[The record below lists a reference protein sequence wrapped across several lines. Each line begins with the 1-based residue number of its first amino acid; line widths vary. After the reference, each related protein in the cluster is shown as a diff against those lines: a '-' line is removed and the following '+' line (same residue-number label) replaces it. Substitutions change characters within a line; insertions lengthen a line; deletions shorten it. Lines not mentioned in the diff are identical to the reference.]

1 MYIIFLILMSYVRDP
16 YFFGGQI
23 IFLKRVDGKGGRS
36 LKILNFFILFYYYC
50 YYYYYYYYYYYFIFF
65 FREGGGI
72 GARQFCT
79 EFGLAPESLHA
90 KHKNLNII

>member
-36 LKILNFFILFYYYC
+36 LKIFNFLILFYYC
-50 YYYYYYYYYYYFIFF
+50 YYYYYYYYYYLLFF
-65 FREGGGI
+65 FGGG
-72 GARQFCT
+72 GLELDSFAR
-79 EFGLAPESLHA
+79 
-90 KHKNLNII
+90 N

>member
-36 LKILNFFILFYYYC
+36 LKIFNFFILFYYC
-50 YYYYYYYYYYYFIFF
+50 YYYYYYYYYLFF
-65 FREGGGI
+65 SEGGGGGRGWI
-72 GARQFCT
+72 GAGHFCT
-79 EFGLAPESLHA
+79 ELGFAPESHQA
-90 KHKNLNII
+90 KHKNLNI